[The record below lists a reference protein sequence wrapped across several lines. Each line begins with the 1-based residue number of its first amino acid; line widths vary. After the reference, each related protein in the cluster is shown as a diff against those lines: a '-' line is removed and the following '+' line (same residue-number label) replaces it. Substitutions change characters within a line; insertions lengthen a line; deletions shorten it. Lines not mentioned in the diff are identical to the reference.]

1 LKSVIS
7 SISGKNGNKDGSPQ
21 GKEMSNVEKAFDL
34 YMQLLDS
41 KYVNITADA
50 NLNVAEVLENR
61 GSAEL
66 ACEFIT
72 NVINIPQLRS
82 DSVQRITALERRAR
96 LKEKQGKWRESLDDY
111 LLLRDLKM
119 QQDSTSTTSINYL
132 EKISHL
138 QRRIQED
145 HDTNQ

>member
-72 NVINIPQLRS
+72 NVSNIPQLRS